1 MALLR
6 DLLDLF
12 FPRLCVTCDTPLLK
26 QEASLCIRCSHDLP
40 IIIYNEVTQKMLQET
55 FYGIAPITSIYSLL
69 YYTNKGITKKLIHAL
84 KYKNQ
89 EDIGVFL
96 ADCMLYRIQKYAL
109 FKQVD
114 CITIVP
120 LHKKKLQQRGYNQV
134 YSFAKRISKQLK
146 LPLETEK
153 LVRLSG
159 SATQTVKQRFER
171 FSNRTTKFVLKDPL
185 FYENKHV
192 LLIDDVITTGGT
204 LIDCCNALR
213 TASNISI
220 SVCSMA
226 YTEKG

>member
-1 MALLR
+1 MSLFH

-12 FPRLCVTCDTPLLK
+12 FPRLCVTCYTPLLN
-26 QEASLCIRCSHDLP
+26 QETSLCIRCSHDLP
-40 IIIYNEVTQKMLQET
+40 IIIFNEATQKMLQET
-55 FYGIAPITSIYSLL
+55 FYGIVPIRSVHSLL
-69 YYTNKGITKKLIHAL
+69 YYRNKGLTKKLIHAL

-89 EDIGVFL
+89 ENIGVFL
-96 ADCMLYRIQKYAL
+96 ADYMINEIHRYSL

-114 CITIVP
+114 CITVVP

-134 YSFAKRISKQLK
+134 YSFAKRISEKLE
-146 LPLETEK
+146 LPLDTEK
-153 LVRLSG
+153 LVRVSSG
-159 SATQTVKQRFER
+159 VTQTVKQRFER
-171 FSNRTTKFVLKDPL
+171 FSNKATKFVLEDPL

-204 LIDCCNALR
+204 VIDCCNALR

-220 SVCSMA
+220 SICTMA